1 MTDMTPTDTL
11 RFEHSLRAY
20 IVEAKARLDRILMD
34 GGDDHVSTPEIRFIL
49 DGIEPSWKVHHY
61 RWESATAQGAQ
72 LLEVVAV
79 WGERYRQQYGLSRL
93 PALLTAPSDDTT
105 IF

>member
-1 MTDMTPTDTL
+1 MTDMTPEDTL
-11 RFEHSLRAY
+11 RFEHALRAY
-20 IVEAKARLDRILMD
+20 IVEAKARLDRILTE
-34 GGDDHVSTPEIRFIL
+34 GDDDHASTPEIRFDI
-49 DGIEPSWKVHHY
+49 DGVEPVWRVRHY
-61 RWESATAQGAQ
+61 RWEGATAQGAQ